1 MSAPKLHV
9 VQDEDHKPKRKKKKA
24 HGGGHEEVHE
34 GEGPWIVSYAD
45 MMTLLFCFFVIMT
58 SFASFEPQVVAK
70 KSAAVAEHF
79 VPGKEEVETKALEGI
94 GMVIGGLPDL
104 KGKVKVEIKDG
115 QLQLV
120 FSSAVVFEKGDVEI
134 KKDFL
139 KNVDAMIGL
148 IKSKNPSYRILIEG
162 HTDSSKIT
170 EKAVYR
176 SNWEVSSARA
186 ASMIERFSFYGFKSN
201 QLVSVG
207 YGDSRP
213 VAENYDKN
221 GYPIPENQ
229 ALNRRVVVKI
239 LKPLKSTKMRNL
251 EMKSYFEDSEIL
263 TK

>member
-1 MSAPKLHV
+1 MSARKLHV
-9 VQDEDHKPKRKKKKA
+9 VDDHEHKPRARKKKA

-58 SFASFEPQVVAK
+58 SFASFDPKVVAQ

-79 VPGKEEVETKALEGI
+79 VPGKEEGENKALEGL
-94 GMVIGGLPDL
+94 GMQIGGLADL
-104 KGKVKVEIKDG
+104 KGKVKAEVKDG

-120 FSSAVVFEKGDVEI
+120 FSSTVVFEKGDVEI

-148 IKSKNPSYRILIEG
+148 IKSKNPNYRIVVEG
-162 HTDSSKIT
+162 HTDSSRVA
-170 EKAVYR
+170 EKSFYR
-176 SNWEVSSARA
+176 SNWEISSARA
-186 ASMIERFSFYGFKSN
+186 GSMIERFSFYGYKSN
-201 QLVSVG
+201 QLVSIG

-213 VAENYDKN
+213 IVENFDKN

-229 ALNRRVVVKI
+229 SLNRRVVVKI

-251 EMKSYFEDSEIL
+251 EMKSYFDDSEIL

>member
-1 MSAPKLHV
+1 MSAHKLHIV
-9 VQDEDHKPKRKKKKA
+9 DEATHKPKKKKRA

-70 KSAAVAEHF
+70 KSAHVAEHF
-79 VPGKEEVETKALEGI
+79 VPGKEDAENKALDGL
-94 GMVIGGLPDL
+94 GMQIGGLPDL
-104 KGKVKVEIKDG
+104 KGKVKAEVKDG

-120 FSSAVVFEKGDVEI
+120 FSSAIVFDKGDVNI

-139 KNVDAMIGL
+139 KNIDAMIGL
-148 IKSKNPSYRILIEG
+148 IKSKNPNYRILVEG
-162 HTDSSKIT
+162 HTDNSNVKESSL
-170 EKAVYR
+170 YR
-176 SNWEVSSARA
+176 SNWEISSARS
-186 ASMIERFSFYGFKSN
+186 ASVIERFAFYGFKPI

-213 VAENYDKN
+213 VADNFDKN
-221 GYPIPENQ
+221 GYGIPANQ

-239 LKPLKSTKMRNL
+239 LKPLKSTKLRNL
-251 EMKSYFEDSEIL
+251 EMQNYFEDSEIL
-263 TK
+263 SK